1 MRQALWAPVVVFAA
15 GAFQLSATSAIAQSN
30 AAPAQPAAAEKLS
43 EREKRAPIEVQN
55 KLIKARQE
63 IIEQKKNY
71 QVGLTSVSAKPLKQL
86 TGEIDDP
93 MTREERIIHNRKA
106 EDALDMDEAVKS
118 EYYRGEKAYKRAK
131 PAPKVCDVKMKKF
144 DWRIPKKMTPVRDQN
159 PCGSCWA
166 FSAWGAYES
175 SYLIVNRRSVDGSE
189 QDLIDCAIANDGS
202 DAGSCDGGL
211 SWKAFEHMMRV
222 GAVNEKTR
230 SYKAVDQQCK
240 SPSKRPIRAVAWG
253 FVNPAVDLP
262 TVAELKKALCDYGA
276 LSVSMRVVDP
286 AYQDYKKGVYDEY
299 VEEPYMGSG
308 HAVVLV
314 GWDDRKDNGKGKK
327 GAWLIKNSWG
337 EGWGEKGYGWMSY
350 GSNLIGRTAR
360 WIKAFEDKSLPAY
373 KALRPDLI
381 AAPASSPVATGGA
394 AAPADA
400 ASSGTQR

>member
-1 MRQALWAPVVVFAA
+1 MRYVIPAPVLVCAVAA
-15 GAFQLSATSAIAQSN
+15 LHVSASTVAAQTTEKPAEKSATV
-30 AAPAQPAAAEKLS
+30 KLS
-43 EREKRAPIEVQN
+43 EREKRAPVEVQN
-55 KLIKARQE
+55 NLIKARQE
-63 IIEQKKNY
+63 IIENKKNY
-71 QVGLTSVSAKPLKQL
+71 SVGLTSATSKPLKQL
-86 TGEIDDP
+86 TGESDDP
-93 MTREERIIHNRKA
+93 MTREERIVHNRKA
-106 EDALDMDEAVKS
+106 EDALDMDEAVKA
-118 EYYRGEKAYKRAK
+118 EYYGTPKGGESTGFKTKR
-131 PAPKVCDVKMKKF
+131 KVCDAKMKRF
-144 DWRIPKKMTPVRDQN
+144 DWRVPKKITPIRNQN

-189 QDLIDCAIANDGS
+189 QDLIDCAVANDGS
-202 DAGSCDGGL
+202 DAGTCDGGL
-211 SWKAFEHMMRV
+211 SWKAFEHMMRA
-222 GAVNEKTR
+222 GAVTEKTTA
-230 SYKAVDQQCK
+230 YAAIDKQCK
-240 SPSKRPIRAVAWG
+240 SPAKRPIRAVAWG

-262 TVAELKKALCDYGA
+262 TVTELKTALCEHGA

-286 AYQDYKKGVYDEY
+286 AFQAYKKGVYDEV
-299 VEEPYMGSG
+299 VEYPYEGSG

-381 AAPASSPVATGGA
+381 AAPIVTGAPASPS
-394 AAPADA
+394 ADA
-400 ASSGTQR
+400 ASSGKSR